1 MNKENCVIANND
13 EWLQTQ
19 SPFEVI
25 DEDMKIIIIFFV
37 FHIPVEGVS
46 ARGKSLKEYG
56 WGKKS
61 KANDFKE
68 LKRRL
73 IEFGEMNE
81 KYFVCED
88 NFEKLKNALTENQL
102 IDFPEDIENQK
113 VVFKKDKSS
122 MIDSLIFHIRN
133 RFPPRARWPPIR
145 PRRMK
150 RRRARHLYAR
160 WRSASAQSLPQ
171 SPSDRTAHP
180 RKPRFSTRFPPLL
193 ILADMLSAASKAA
206 ALRQNACNNILS
218 GVYSLV
224 NDDVRRPCFLSPF

>member
-13 EWLQTQ
+13 EWLQTP
-19 SPFEVI
+19 SPFDVI

-61 KANDFKE
+61 KTNDFKE

-88 NFEKLKNALTENQL
+88 NFEKLKSALTKNQL
-102 IDFPEDIENQK
+102 IDFPKDIENQK

-133 RFPPRARWPPIR
+133 AFAHGRVALYKNGQYIVMEDINPKSKVISARMILKKETLMKWIYIIR
-145 PRRMK
+145 K
-150 RRRARHLYAR
+150 G
-160 WRSASAQSLPQ
+160 
-171 SPSDRTAHP
+171 
-180 RKPRFSTRFPPLL
+180 PLAEENEL
-193 ILADMLSAASKAA
+193 KKELKME
-206 ALRQNACNNILS
+206 
-218 GVYSLV
+218 
-224 NDDVRRPCFLSPF
+224 

>member
-1 MNKENCVIANND
+1 MNKENCVIADND
-13 EWLQTQ
+13 EWLQTA
-19 SPFEVI
+19 SPFDVI

-102 IDFPEDIENQK
+102 IDFPGNIEKQK
-113 VVFKKDKSS
+113 LVFTKNKNG
-122 MIDSLIFHIRN
+122 INESLIFHIRN
-133 RFPPRARWPPIR
+133 AFAHGRVAFYKNGQYIVMEDINPQNKVISARMILKKETLMKWIYIIR
-145 PRRMK
+145 K
-150 RRRARHLYAR
+150 
-160 WRSASAQSLPQ
+160 
-171 SPSDRTAHP
+171 
-180 RKPRFSTRFPPLL
+180 
-193 ILADMLSAASKAA
+193 
-206 ALRQNACNNILS
+206 
-218 GVYSLV
+218 G
-224 NDDVRRPCFLSPF
+224 PFAEENELKKELKME